1 MYSSEDKAFVTISD
15 RIYPVDNT
23 RPVKSYAFVNKG
35 ADFSGWYHYRVRQ
48 VDFDGS
54 QTYSDKVSVL
64 NESETRLSVYPNPT
78 VSTVQVG
85 IDIEEESDVKILVYN
100 IKGDRVAGLSY
111 NGQFDK
117 GSHILPFDLS
127 QLPAGAY
134 TFNVVIN
141 GSVKNSIV
149 VKE

>member
-1 MYSSEDKAFVTISD
+1 M
-15 RIYPVDNT
+15 
-23 RPVKSYAFVNKG
+23 
-35 ADFSGWYHYRVRQ
+35 
-48 VDFDGS
+48 
-54 QTYSDKVSVL
+54 

-85 IDIEEESDVKILVYN
+85 IDVEEESDVKIIVYN